1 MCQRIGRP
9 PTSTRGLGRNSVSSR
24 RRVPKPPA
32 NITTCIFR
40 HLSNG
45 TQSLIIQNR
54 YIAQTKSN
62 LYIESGRNPVSTKS
76 LRFDS
81 EISIKKRGFS
91 GKREQV
97 LTAIFFIQNSSHFLH
112 PRFDHHPHHIGHLIL
127 RLPP

>member
-1 MCQRIGRP
+1 MCPRIGRL
-9 PTSTRGLGRNSVSSR
+9 PTSTRGLGRNSVSR

-32 NITTCIFR
+32 SITTYIFR

-62 LYIESGRNPVSTKS
+62 FYIESARNPVSTKS

-81 EISIKKRGFS
+81 EISIKKPGFS

-97 LTAIFFIQNSSHFLH
+97 VTAIFFIQNSSRFLH

-127 RLPP
+127 GLPP